1 MRNIEYITNGF
12 GAPTQGMGGWADG
25 LAQTLQQLRPA
36 VAQTL
41 LPAAIPQGYIKVPQ
55 YAPPGSIPNQP
66 AKPMFTDLGYLTS
79 PSGGGFGAGG
89 GGRVYN
95 LQERFGDLVSR
106 MVPFG
111 LNPRFLD
118 IVRGPGGKGYLSQ
131 TIRLVNAYRSNLR
144 RYKYNINAAYNNSV
158 AIAGGESLLMP
169 RAFLT
174 NPDLIS
180 DIDDGDI
187 MNWLKTVFSA
197 L

>member
-1 MRNIEYITNGF
+1 MRNVEYITNGF
-12 GAPTQGMGGWADG
+12 GAP
-25 LAQTLQQLRPA
+25 
-36 VAQTL
+36 
-41 LPAAIPQGYIKVPQ
+41 
-55 YAPPGSIPNQP
+55 IPNQP
-66 AKPMFTDLGYLTS
+66 IPLFRNLGYLFS

-118 IVRGPGGKGYLSQ
+118 IVRGPGGRGYLDQ
-131 TIRLVNAYRSNLR
+131 TIRLVNAYKSNLR
-144 RYKYNINAAYNNSV
+144 RYGYNINAAYNNSV
-158 AIAGGESLLMP
+158 AIAGGESFLMP

-174 NPDLIS
+174 NRDLIS

-187 MNWLKTVFSA
+187 LNWLKTVRSA